1 MSTTSTTGTTTY
13 APSEGTPAPSS
24 APGAG
29 ATTAPLS
36 ADAAP
41 GASTPVPGGPLGR
54 GARTSTSARGGG
66 THVSA
71 LAIVLAALGAA
82 LALACA
88 GWALARRRALEP
100 HWWLS
105 LRHSVAEA
113 EYRASCT
120 WAEFTDWARLG
131 H

>member
-13 APSEGTPAPSS
+13 APSEGTPA
-24 APGAG
+24 G

-41 GASTPVPGGPLGR
+41 GASTPAPGSPLTP

-66 THVSA
+66 THISA

-113 EYRASCT
+113 EYRASST